1 LERGKEKKRGRSPL
15 LQDLSLTLKYTD
27 DPLNMARQRW
37 VKEGDEYSSSLRT
50 PLNSERE
57 ENIKKQET
65 RYKHQKQIVPFRNNL
80 TSSQSNI
87 YNAVTNNI

>member
-1 LERGKEKKRGRSPL
+1 LERGKEKKRGLRPL

-27 DPLNMARQRW
+27 DPLNMARQRR

-57 ENIKKQET
+57 ENIKKQG
-65 RYKHQKQIVPFRNNL
+65 
-80 TSSQSNI
+80 TSTKSK
-87 YNAVTNNI
+87 